1 MTFLLTWTLDRVR
14 LVPWLGAR
22 PHKPLEAL
30 GVRGQR
36 QACPDNPLL
45 YLCSLYNFVA
55 DINTHHRTNVEEF
68 DYTLCGLTNQLKKCY
83 SIKLGREECSFKCES
98 VLCDLVLADGAGGGA
113 EQLHH
118 HGQPGRPGHPEA
130 LQTSRV

>member
-1 MTFLLTWTLDRVR
+1 M
-14 LVPWLGAR
+14 
-22 PHKPLEAL
+22 
-30 GVRGQR
+30 RGQR
-36 QACPDNPLL
+36 QACPDNLLL

-83 SIKLGREECSFKCES
+83 SVKLDREKKCSFKCES
-98 VLCDLVLADGAGGGA
+98 VLCDLDLADRAGGEA

-118 HGQPGRPGHPEA
+118 GQPG
-130 LQTSRV
+130 

>member
-22 PHKPLEAL
+22 PHKPLGAL

-36 QACPDNPLL
+36 QACPDNLLL

-68 DYTLCGLTNQLKKCY
+68 DYTLCVLISLVEVNQA
-83 SIKLGREECSFKCES
+83 IK
-98 VLCDLVLADGAGGGA
+98 AW
-113 EQLHH
+113 
-118 HGQPGRPGHPEA
+118 
-130 LQTSRV
+130 

>member
-14 LVPWLGAR
+14 LVPGLGAR

-36 QACPDNPLL
+36 QACLENQLL

-55 DINTHHRTNVEEF
+55 DINTHQCTNV
-68 DYTLCGLTNQLKKCY
+68 
-83 SIKLGREECSFKCES
+83 KLGLKSLIMLY
-98 VLCDLVLADGAGGGA
+98 VN
-113 EQLHH
+113 
-118 HGQPGRPGHPEA
+118 
-130 LQTSRV
+130 

>member
-22 PHKPLEAL
+22 PHKPLGAL

-36 QACPDNPLL
+36 QACPDNLLL

-68 DYTLCGLTNQLKKCY
+68 DYTLCGLINQLKKCY
-83 SIKLGREECSFKCES
+83 SVKL
-98 VLCDLVLADGAGGGA
+98 DG
-113 EQLHH
+113 E
-118 HGQPGRPGHPEA
+118 RSA
-130 LQTSRV
+130 LSNVKVCCVTWS

>member
-1 MTFLLTWTLDRVR
+1 M
-14 LVPWLGAR
+14 PWLGAR

-36 QACPDNPLL
+36 QACPGNPLL

-55 DINTHHRTNVEEF
+55 DINTHHRSYVEEF
-68 DYTLCGLTNQLKKCY
+68 DYPLCGFNK
-83 SIKLGREECSFKCES
+83 SIVEVILCQNGQREKCSFKCER
-98 VLCDLVLADGAGGGA
+98 VWCDLVLADRAGGGA

-118 HGQPGRPGHPEA
+118 GQPSRLGYPEA
-130 LQTSRV
+130 L